1 MSYFKPNIKEL
12 TYNVR
17 SVASNIGEAGDTY
30 SISSYYWH
38 YVEDDTITS
47 QHEVVKNWNS
57 SKREVL
63 FKGTLKECF
72 QFIEDIVVQ
81 YSQI

>member
-1 MSYFKPNIKEL
+1 MSYFKRNTKEL

-17 SVASNIGEAGDTY
+17 SVAFNIGETGDTY
-30 SISSYYWH
+30 SINSYYWH
-38 YVEDDTITS
+38 HVENDTITS
-47 QHEVVKNWNS
+47 QHEVIKNWIS
-57 SKREVL
+57 SKKEIL